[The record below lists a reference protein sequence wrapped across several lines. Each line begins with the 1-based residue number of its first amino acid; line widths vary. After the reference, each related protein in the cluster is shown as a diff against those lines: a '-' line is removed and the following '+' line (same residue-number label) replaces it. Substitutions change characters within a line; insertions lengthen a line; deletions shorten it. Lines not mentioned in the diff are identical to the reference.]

1 MTVSDATGLPR
12 LISVDD
18 HVVEPPDLWWSRL
31 PRQVRDRGP
40 HVRRERGVLVEALYG
55 RWSPQD
61 EDGQWA
67 DVWYY
72 DDMVRPL
79 QRGLAQSGYDN
90 EETSRPITYEEV
102 LRGAYQREARLVEM
116 DHNHTDVSICFPSV
130 SRFCG
135 QTFLDRK
142 DKEVALLCVQAYND
156 WMIEEWCGPARPA
169 RLVPL
174 TLVPLWDVD
183 RAAAEIRRCA
193 ARGSHAASFPESPPA
208 LGLPSIYSDYW
219 DPLLAACQET
229 DTVLNLHVGSSS
241 TRVTTAPDAPI
252 DLAICFLF
260 VNSELAFADW
270 LYSGI
275 LAEFPDLRIVLS
287 EGQVGWMPFVM
298 QRIDNTWKKCLEGNK
313 ASSRRASELPSNMMR
328 GHIFGSIFDDLQ
340 GLIDRDAIGMEQ
352 IMIETDFPHKDS
364 TYPHSEKVVSEL
376 VTAAGLDDNEVDLLV
391 RGNAIT
397 VYGLDKYFGISS

>member
-1 MTVSDATGLPR
+1 MSGLPR

-18 HVVEPPDLWWSRL
+18 HVLEPPDLWWRRL
-31 PRQVRDRGP
+31 PRKVRDRGP
-40 HVRRERGVLVEALYG
+40 RVRREKGALLEALYG
-55 RWSPQD
+55 RWQTD
-61 EDGQWA
+61 EDGSWA

-72 DDMVRPL
+72 DDMIRPL
-79 QRGLAQSGYDN
+79 QRGLAQSGYYN
-90 EETSRPITYEEV
+90 EETSRPITYDDV
-102 LRGAYQREARLVEM
+102 LPGAYQREARLSEM
-116 DHNHTDVSICFPSV
+116 DRNHTDVSMCFPSV

-135 QTFLDRK
+135 QTFLERK
-142 DKEVALLCVQAYND
+142 DKEVALLCVQSYNN
-156 WMIEEWCGPARPA
+156 WMIEEWCAAGTDPV

-174 TLVPLWDVD
+174 TLVPLWDVKL
-183 RAAAEIRRCA
+183 ATAEVRRCA
-193 ARGSHAASFPESPPA
+193 AKGAHAVSFPEGAPA

-260 VNSELAFADW
+260 VNSQLAFADW
-270 LYSGI
+270 LYSGTF
-275 LAEFPDLRIVLS
+275 ERFPDLRVVLS
-287 EGQVGWMPFVM
+287 EGQVGWMPFVT
-298 QRIDNTWKKCLEGNK
+298 QRVDNTWQKCLEGNQPGG
-313 ASSRRASELPSNMMR
+313 RRSQQLPSSLLE

-340 GLIDRDAIGMEQ
+340 GLLSRDAVGMER

-376 VTAAGLDDNEVDLLV
+376 VTAAGLNEREIQMLT
-391 RGNAIT
+391 RSNAIA
-397 VYGLDKYFGISS
+397 VYGLDRYFGITS

>member
-1 MTVSDATGLPR
+1 MTSLPR
-12 LISVDD
+12 FISVDD
-18 HVVEPPDLWWSRL
+18 HVLEPPDLWWSRL
-31 PRQVRDRGP
+31 PRRVRDRGP
-40 HVRRERGVLVEALYG
+40 RVRREQGVLLEALYG
-55 RWSPQD
+55 RWSPGGD
-61 EDGQWA
+61 DGQWA

-72 DDMVRPL
+72 DDMIRPL
-79 QRGLAQSGYDN
+79 QRGLAQSGYDD
-90 EETSRPITYEEV
+90 EETSRPITYDEV
-102 LRGAYQREARLVEM
+102 LPGAHQRHARLTEM

-142 DKEVALLCVQAYND
+142 DKDVALLCVQAYND
-156 WMIEEWCGPARPA
+156 WMIDEWSGAERPA

-174 TLVPLWDVD
+174 TLIPLWDVD
-183 RAAAEIRRCA
+183 LAAAEVRRCA
-193 ARGSHAASFPESPPA
+193 ASGSHAVSFPESPPA
-208 LGLPSIYSDYW
+208 LGLPSIYSTYW
-219 DPLLAACQET
+219 DPFLAACQET
-229 DTVLNLHVGSSS
+229 DTVMNLHVGSSS

-313 ASSRRASELPSNMMR
+313 ATGRRAKELPSNLMR

-340 GLIDRDAIGMEQ
+340 GLIDREAIGIEQ

-376 VTAAGLDDNEVDLLV
+376 VAAAGLNDDEINLLV

>member
-1 MTVSDATGLPR
+1 MRDLPR

-18 HVVEPPDLWWSRL
+18 HVLEPPDLWWSRL
-31 PRQVRDRGP
+31 PRDVRERGP
-40 HVRRERGVLVEALYG
+40 HVRRERGVLLDALYG
-55 RWSPQD
+55 RWSSGN
-61 EDGQWA
+61 DGEWS

-79 QRGLAQSGYDN
+79 QRGLAQSGYYD
-90 EETSRPITYEEV
+90 EETSRQITYEDV
-102 LRGAYQREARLVEM
+102 LPGSYQRDARLFEM
-116 DHNHTDVSICFPSV
+116 DRNHTDVSMCFPSI

-142 DKEVALLCVQAYND
+142 DKDIARLCVEAYND
-156 WMIEEWCGPARPA
+156 WMIDEWCGDTIPV

-174 TLVPLWDVD
+174 TLVPLWGAEL
-183 RAAAEIRRCA
+183 AAAEVRRCA
-193 ARGSHAASFPESPPA
+193 AKGSHSVSFPEAPPA

-219 DPLLAACQET
+219 DPFLAACQET

-260 VNSELAFADW
+260 VNSQLAFADW
-270 LYSGI
+270 LYSGAFE
-275 LAEFPDLRIVLS
+275 LFPDLRVVLS
-287 EGQVGWMPFVM
+287 EGQVGWMPFVA
-298 QRIDNTWKKCLEGNK
+298 QRVDNTWRKCFEGNQP
-313 ASSRRASELPSNMMR
+313 AGRRALQLPSESIP

-340 GLIDRDAIGMEQ
+340 GLIARHEIGMER

-364 TYPHSEKVVSEL
+364 TYPHSEKVVTDL
-376 VTAAGLDDNEVDLLV
+376 VTAAGLDEREVEMLV
-391 RGNAIT
+391 RRNAIA
-397 VYGLDKYFGISS
+397 VYGLDRYFGIAS

>member
-1 MTVSDATGLPR
+1 MCG
-12 LISVDD
+12 
-18 HVVEPPDLWWSRL
+18 
-31 PRQVRDRGP
+31 
-40 HVRRERGVLVEALYG
+40 
-55 RWSPQD
+55 
-61 EDGQWA
+61 DGEWA

-79 QRGLAQSGYDN
+79 QRGLAQSGYDD
-90 EETSRPITYEEV
+90 EETSRPITYEDV
-102 LRGAYQREARLVEM
+102 LPGAYERHARLAAM
-116 DHNHTDVSICFPSV
+116 DRNHTDVSICFPSV

-135 QTFLDRK
+135 QTFLERGDK
-142 DKEVALLCVQAYND
+142 DIALLCVQAYND
-156 WMIEEWCGPARPA
+156 WMIDEWCGTSRPA

-174 TLVPLWDVD
+174 TLIPLWDVGL
-183 RAAAEIRRCA
+183 AAAEVRRCA
-193 ARGSHAASFPESPPA
+193 TKGSHAVSFPESPPA
-208 LGLPSIYSDYW
+208 LGLPSIYSTYW
-219 DPLLAACQET
+219 DPLFVACQET

-270 LYSGI
+270 LYSGV
-275 LAEFPDLRIVLS
+275 LEEFPHLRIVLS

-313 ASSRRASELPSNMMR
+313 PSGRRARELPSNSMR
-328 GHIFGSIFDDLQ
+328 GRIFGSIFDDLQ
-340 GLIDRDAIGMEQ
+340 GLIDREAVGMEQ

-376 VTAAGLDDNEVDLLV
+376 VTTAGLNDKEINQLV
-391 RGNAIT
+391 RGNAIA
-397 VYGLDKYFGISS
+397 VYGLDRYFGIPG

>member
-1 MTVSDATGLPR
+1 MTGLPP

-18 HVVEPPDLWWSRL
+18 HVLEPPDLWWSRL
-31 PRQVRDRGP
+31 PRDVRDRGP
-40 HVRRERGVLVEALYG
+40 HVRRERGALLEALYG
-55 RWSPQD
+55 RWST
-61 EDGQWA
+61 EGADGEWA

-72 DDMVRPL
+72 DDVARPL
-79 QRGLAQSGYDN
+79 QRGLAQSGYEN
-90 EETSRPITYEEV
+90 EETSRPITYDDV
-102 LRGAYQREARLVEM
+102 LPGAYVRNARLAEM
-116 DHNHTDVSICFPSV
+116 DRNHTDVSICFPSV

-135 QTFLDRK
+135 QTFLERQDK
-142 DKEVALLCVQAYND
+142 DVAQLCVRAYND
-156 WMIEEWCGPARPA
+156 WMIDEWCGTSRPA

-174 TLVPLWDVD
+174 TLIPLWDVEL
-183 RAAAEIRRCA
+183 AATEVRRCA
-193 ARGSHAASFPESPPA
+193 TKGSHAVSFPESPPA
-208 LGLPSIYSDYW
+208 LGLPSIYSTYW
-219 DPLLAACQET
+219 DPLFVACRDT

-275 LAEFPDLRIVLS
+275 LEEFPDLRIVLS

-313 ASSRRASELPSNMMR
+313 PTGRRAKELPSNSMR

-340 GLIDRDAIGMEQ
+340 GLIDREAVGMEQ

-364 TYPHSEKVVSEL
+364 TYPRSKEVVSEL
-376 VTAAGLDDNEVDLLV
+376 VTTAGLTDEETHRLV
-391 RGNAIT
+391 RANAIA
-397 VYGLDKYFGISS
+397 VYGLDRYFGISG